1 MFIHFIGQKKAIMN
15 IIAFFKKSTIKE
27 AFLIILLEIYK

>member
-15 IIAFFKKSTIKE
+15 IIAFLQKAPLKCFFNYSFGNI
-27 AFLIILLEIYK
+27 